1 MRAPFTGSDW
11 TAAEPMSDINIVPLV
26 DVLLVLLVIFMITAP
41 IISQTLDVQL
51 PRATLA
57 AGTRADQTLVV
68 SVDQDGRVAINDT
81 VIGPLRETQGQQRF
95 EQAIA
100 RWKAAYPG
108 TPAFL
113 RADRR
118 LRYGQVIQV
127 MAALRRLGVVDVG
140 LMMVREGR

>member
-1 MRAPFTGSDW
+1 MRSPFSGSDW
-11 TAAEPMSDINIVPLV
+11 MTAEPMSEINIVPLV

-68 SVDQDGRVAINDT
+68 SVDQDGTIAVNET
-81 VIGPLRETQGQQRF
+81 VTGPLREQQSQQRF
-95 EQAIA
+95 EQAIK
-100 RWKAAYPG
+100 RWKTTYPG
-108 TPAFL
+108 TAAFL

-127 MAALRRLGVVDVG
+127 MAELRRLGVVDVG
-140 LMMVREGR
+140 LMIEREGR

>member
-1 MRAPFTGSDW
+1 
-11 TAAEPMSDINIVPLV
+11 MSDINIVPLV

-51 PRATLA
+51 PRATLT
-57 AGTRADQTLVV
+57 AGTRTDQTLVV
-68 SVDQDGRVAINDT
+68 SVDQDGAVAVNET
-81 VIGPLRETQGQQRF
+81 VVGPLREQTGKQRF
-95 EQAIA
+95 EQEIQ

-118 LRYGQVIQV
+118 LRYGQIIQV
-127 MAALRRLGVVDVG
+127 MAELRRLGVVDVG
-140 LMMVREGR
+140 LMIEREGR